1 MCVCGRFFHGFMV
14 FVFFLNDTANTQI
27 YTNSLGELRDAL
39 DRRVDKEM
47 ALDATSYS
55 QDQTRPL
62 REESAR
68 DASLH
73 HEQPG
78 TERSSDQAVMGND
91 HAQLNATNDVAQN
104 EEMEFDLA

>member
-1 MCVCGRFFHGFMV
+1 
-14 FVFFLNDTANTQI
+14 
-27 YTNSLGELRDAL
+27 
-39 DRRVDKEM
+39 M

-73 HEQPG
+73 HEQAG

-91 HAQLNATNDVAQN
+91 HAQLNATNDVAQT
-104 EEMEFDLA
+104 EEMEFELA